1 MAQGNFVKSVS
12 QLSPAQLAQARSH
25 SYHLFSQLYLQGMT
39 AVTLPT
45 LQQLPELAAHLPQ
58 PFDPDTVAASHVDL
72 FQHNIF
78 PYESFFLSGDG
89 LLGGRG
95 TAVVQ
100 QYYQQRG
107 YSAASS
113 GTEADHLGNQLGFL
127 AFLTAAEAD
136 AWTDNLPHEAAR
148 LQTYQQQFLHSH
160 LLRWVV
166 PCLLAI
172 QQQPD
177 PFFAAVA
184 QLTLDLLL
192 QDYEDLVETA
202 CPEFSEG
209 AVPSPNFL
217 PAKQNIL
224 ANEKTGFKQ
233 IAHHLVTPALSGIV
247 LSRGIVAHLARQHN
261 LPRGFGGREQ
271 MLLNLLRT
279 AVQYDTLPPL
289 LTTFQETCQN
299 WLSSYQKLA
308 NAYLQTTPFICLWR
322 ERATATEQMVIELIV
337 SSSIGE

>member
-1 MAQGNFVKSVS
+1 MKSVS

-25 SYHLFSQLYLQGMT
+25 SYRLFSQLYLQGIT

-58 PFDPDTVAASHVDL
+58 PFDPDTSAASHVDL

-78 PYESFFLSGDG
+78 PYESFFLSDAG
-89 LLGGRG
+89 LLGGRD

-100 QYYQQRG
+100 QHYQQRG

-136 AWTDNLPHEAAR
+136 AWADNLPHEAAR
-148 LQTYQQQFLHSH
+148 LRTHQQQFLHSH
-160 LLRWVV
+160 LLRWAI

-177 PFFAAVA
+177 PFFATVA

-192 QDYEDLVETA
+192 QDYEDLAETV

-209 AVPSPNFL
+209 AVPPPNFL
-217 PAKQNIL
+217 PPTQNIL

-233 IAHHLVTPALSGIV
+233 IAHHLVAPALSGIV
-247 LSRGIVAHLARQHN
+247 LSRSTIAQLARQHN

-289 LTTFQETCQN
+289 LTALQKTCQT
-299 WLSSYQKLA
+299 WQSSYQQLAQSHPQAGPFLQPWQERTKLTEKIVA
-308 NAYLQTTPFICLWR
+308 ELLASTP
-322 ERATATEQMVIELIV
+322 TVD
-337 SSSIGE
+337 